1 MEAGYFPLPVFSI
14 KEFEKIIFVDMIHSV
29 DKRTTVVVNNFNTHH
44 ETGFRQHGQSALLP
58 LAAIA
63 AAAAAAVVGGVGVVG
78 NGRVVFG
85 TGAIQQDMALQR
97 ELFQAGQPSQCTCH
111 LRVGGVGGEWG
122 ECRKKVCQSN

>member
-1 MEAGYFPLPVFSI
+1 
-14 KEFEKIIFVDMIHSV
+14 MIHSV

-63 AAAAAAVVGGVGVVG
+63 AAAVVGVVG

-111 LRVGGVGGEWG
+111 LRVGGVGGEGSVGKRCVNPTDACPPW
-122 ECRKKVCQSN
+122 RWQYW

>member
-1 MEAGYFPLPVFSI
+1 
-14 KEFEKIIFVDMIHSV
+14 MIHSV

-58 LAAIA
+58 LAALA
-63 AAAAAAVVGGVGVVG
+63 AGAAVGAVGVVGVVGVVG

-111 LRVGGVGGEWG
+111 LRVGGVGGE
-122 ECRKKVCQSN
+122 CRKKVCQSN